1 MTIKKIIEYVD
12 NLEKAS
18 KKIDKLPI
26 PKEIW
31 EQHGKKIKDMSAQLS
46 FIIEDIDNEYY
57 EQFYGK
63 PKKC

>member
-1 MTIKKIIEYVD
+1 MTIKKIIKYVD

-18 KKIDKLPI
+18 KKMDKLPM

-31 EQHGKKIKDMSAQLS
+31 ETHGKKIKNVSAELS
-46 FIIEDIDNEYY
+46 FIIEDIDNEYH

-63 PKKC
+63 PKE